1 MNQKNFL
8 GVINPVKDKMYR
20 LALRLLISK
29 DSAEDATQEVLLK
42 LWNRK
47 NKLKDYAN
55 IEAFAMTV
63 TKNYCLDQLKSKQN
77 NNLKI
82 VHTNYESQD
91 RSAFDQLETNDR
103 LKEISRILETLP
115 EQQKLIFQLRDIEE
129 YEYEEISKIMN
140 MNETA
145 IRVAL
150 SRARKKIRIELLKK
164 DSYGIT

>member
-1 MNQKNFL
+1 MNQKTFI
-8 GVINPVKDKMYR
+8 GVVNPVKDKLYR

-42 LWNRK
+42 LWDRK

-82 VHTNYESQD
+82 VHTNYESQEK
-91 RSAFDQLETNDR
+91 SAFDQLETKDR
-103 LKEISRILETLP
+103 LKDISRILETLP

-129 YEYEEISKIMN
+129 YEYEEISKVMN

-145 IRVAL
+145 IRVSL

-164 DSYGIT
+164 DSYGIR

>member
-1 MNQKNFL
+1 MNQKTFL
-8 GVINPVKDKMYR
+8 GVIDPVKDKMYR

-42 LWNRK
+42 LWDRK

-82 VHTNYESQD
+82 VHNNYESQE

-103 LKEISRILETLP
+103 LKQISGILETLP

-129 YEYEEISKIMN
+129 YEYEEISKVMN

>member
-1 MNQKNFL
+1 MNQKTFL
-8 GVINPVKDKMYR
+8 GVVNPVKDKMYR

-42 LWNRK
+42 LWDRK

-55 IEAFAMTV
+55 VEAFAMTV

-82 VHTNYESQD
+82 VHTNYESHEQ
-91 RSAFDQLETNDR
+91 SAFDQLETKDR
-103 LKEISRILETLP
+103 LKQISGILETLP
-115 EQQKLIFQLRDIEE
+115 EQQKLIFQLRDVEE
-129 YEYEEISKIMN
+129 YEYEEISKVLN

-164 DSYGIT
+164 DSYGIK